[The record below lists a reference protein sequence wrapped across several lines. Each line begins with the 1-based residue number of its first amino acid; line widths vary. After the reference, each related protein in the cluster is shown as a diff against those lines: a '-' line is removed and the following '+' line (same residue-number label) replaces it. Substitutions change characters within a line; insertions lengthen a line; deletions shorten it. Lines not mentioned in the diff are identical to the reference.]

1 MDEVFELPFI
11 TKYVGH
17 QDTVLAALFVAHLVA
32 ACHHRSDARVQ
43 AIFEMRQIVEGRALR
58 HGAGE
63 EGRTGARH
71 PKRAVGEQ
79 QRRNVE
85 AIIAAAR
92 TGGAGAS
99 DPVILRQRIDQIVH
113 I

>member
-1 MDEVFELPFI
+1 MTQQIDAYRAGKI
-11 TKYVGH
+11 
-17 QDTVLAALFVAHLVA
+17 AALRSRLPAHRFA
-32 ACHHRSDARVQ
+32 DVQ
-43 AIFEMRQIVEGRALR
+43 FLQPRVEGRALR

-71 PKRAVGEQ
+71 PTRAVGEQ

-99 DPVILRQRIDQIVH
+99 DPAILRQRIDQIVH